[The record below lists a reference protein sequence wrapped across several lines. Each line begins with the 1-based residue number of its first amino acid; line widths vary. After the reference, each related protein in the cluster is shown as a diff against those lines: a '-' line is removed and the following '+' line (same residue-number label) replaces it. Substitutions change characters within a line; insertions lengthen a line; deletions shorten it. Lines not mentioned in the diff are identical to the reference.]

1 MTQIKDAHDA
11 KMFMP
16 KVLIACGG
24 TGGHIFPAI
33 ALAQSVR
40 RHHPQAAVLF
50 AGTFNPHMTERL
62 RSLGYGIEFIAGRG
76 MPHRFN
82 ALILPF
88 IVKLFLSLT
97 KAFCILKRHR
107 PDIVVSM
114 GSFSGG
120 PFVLA
125 AKFRGSPSLIHEQN
139 VAPGRANRIS
149 AYFTDRIATSFSQTA
164 DFFSKASRRKIIC
177 TGNPVRREIF
187 GLNRS
192 QALELFALEAGKFT
206 ILVMGGS
213 QGAHTINKLFVEV
226 ARGLDRDKFQILH
239 LTGKTDFEF
248 VSREYKQ
255 IGIRNKVISFLDDM
269 GSAYAASDLVVCRS
283 GAITVT
289 EITALGL
296 ASVLIPYPHGDYHQ
310 LENAKVLKSAGAA
323 FVIQEKYLTS
333 DTLSALIKELSQ
345 DRSKLE
351 DMRNNSRKLARPDAA
366 ESLAAEVAKLVEKP

>member
-1 MTQIKDAHDA
+1 MRHFKL
-11 KMFMP
+11 
-16 KVLIACGG
+16 LIACGG
-24 TGGHIFPAI
+24 TGGHIFPAV

-40 RHHPQAAVLF
+40 RRHPQAAILF
-50 AGTFNPHMTERL
+50 AGAFNPHMTERL

-82 ALILPF
+82 ILVLPF
-88 IVKLFLSLT
+88 IAKMFLSFT
-97 KAFCILKRHR
+97 KAFCILRRHR

-125 AKFRGSPSLIHEQN
+125 AKLRGSPSLIHEQN

-149 AYFTDRIATSFSQTA
+149 AYFTDRIATSFSHTA
-164 DFFSKASRRKIIC
+164 DFFPKRLRQKIVC
-177 TGNPVRREIF
+177 TGNPLRSEILAFQPKKGF
-187 GLNRS
+187 GFDN
-192 QALELFALEAGKFT
+192 GKFT

-213 QGAHTINKLFVEV
+213 QGAHAINKVFVEV
-226 ARGLDRDKFQILH
+226 ARGLDRNRFQILH

-248 VSREYKQ
+248 VSREYKPL
-255 IGIRNKVISFLDDM
+255 GIKNKVISFLDNM

-296 ASVLIPYPHGDYHQ
+296 ASILIPYPHGDCHQ
-310 LENAKVLKSAGAA
+310 AENARVLKAAGAA
-323 FVIQEKYLTS
+323 FVIQEKYLTP
-333 DTLSALIKELSQ
+333 DTLSAVIKELSQ

-351 DMRNNSRKLARPDAA
+351 DLRDSSRKLARPDAA
-366 ESLAAEVAKLVEKP
+366 ECLAAEVAKLVEKP